1 MCNLHTLSLFLR
13 SLQKIIQLYLLVV
26 HWQFFSL
33 LNYEIIPFNTARKV
47 NNIQDLRLKIKYGYN
62 HYFPL
67 ININV

>member
-1 MCNLHTLSLFLR
+1 M
-13 SLQKIIQLYLLVV
+13 V